1 MMPRIIGHDLLARG
15 ADGRLLSRIATVFPS
30 DGTGTST
37 IVTLPGI
44 HATQRIA
51 YADDVSQA
59 REAKGLPPL
68 TEDEQEE
75 LWMLGVDLVIDED
88 TILIRPDPSAMDLA
102 FDADETLQKLYSKKQ
117 IRFLH
122 VMDKRVRSAIQR
134 RGELWR
140 ICPLPQSPAEMM
152 RLIHSARIAI
162 TARPIYYYNSTSG
175 TRLLTCSDFI
185 SLSKLSE
192 FELRALLTEIREY
205 APRKNRSGNPE
216 IACFLAA
223 GDWLATSLAPHDF
236 AQVSTDK
243 LKSIYES
250 ACHQF
255 LALVPP
261 EFQFDDPQNPRWRSA
276 MYSALIG
283 QTDTTSSEEALLG
296 LSAEFFMQVQ
306 WVPGG
311 RIEQG
316 ELILDSVFEEEDH
329 QTCCSIT
336 RTVCNDRARG
346 LIFNFLREYA
356 DIESVNIGRI
366 APSISKH
373 DAYAEHREVY
383 LAEIHQAGVASPILR
398 IIRMQKRGVWE
409 LLDRGNDLLAAMIE
423 SEEYTESILDRRLA
437 CRQLGM
443 HLPPHLW
450 ARKLAE
456 RYAGSQESMR
466 GRQVWSTYFE
476 RDYIPGL
483 ATDKIPSGRFASD
496 AFALAFARV
505 LGHAAAAN
513 LIVGRGDTRGKVVF
527 DDGDELLIENILGIP
542 DQIIA
547 TDHTGTFNDC
557 QRNLADLLPA
567 YADCVEKRAAFL
579 PSTRAFAEVFAN
591 AFEERFVRIQS
602 DYRKRKHAFETLF
615 KHKYP
620 EGETDHRTCFFDQWA
635 CTLARLNAT
644 DASLI
649 FTDFRKQLS
658 LV

>member
-1 MMPRIIGHDLLARG
+1 MPPQIIGADLLARG
-15 ADGRLLSRIATVFPS
+15 PDGRLLSRIATVFPR
-30 DGTGTST
+30 TST

-51 YADDVSQA
+51 YADYVSEE
-59 REAKGLPPL
+59 REKKYLPPL
-68 TEDEQEE
+68 TETEQED
-75 LWMLGVDLVIDED
+75 LWMLGVDLVLDED

-102 FDADETLQKLYSKKQ
+102 FEADETLQELYSKKQ
-117 IRFLH
+117 IKFLH
-122 VMDKRVRSAIQR
+122 VMDKQVRTAIQR

-152 RLIHSARIAI
+152 RLIHSSRIAI
-162 TARPIYYYNSTSG
+162 TAQPIYYYNSTSG
-175 TRLLTCSDFI
+175 TRLLTCGDFLALANLDVSELRTQLAEI
-185 SLSKLSE
+185 SE
-192 FELRALLTEIREY
+192 FI
-205 APRKNRSGNPE
+205 PRKNRTGNPE
-216 IACFLAA
+216 IACFLAP

-236 AQVSTDK
+236 AQVPVGK

-255 LALVPP
+255 HALVPP
-261 EFQFDDPQNPRWRSA
+261 EFQIDDPQNPRWRSA

-283 QTDTTSSEEALLG
+283 QTDITSSEEALLG

-311 RIEQG
+311 RIEEG

-336 RTVCNDRARG
+336 RPVCNDRARG

-356 DIESVNIGRI
+356 DLESVNIGRV
-366 APSISKH
+366 APSISKR
-373 DAYAEHREVY
+373 DAYSEHRGVY
-383 LAEIHQAGVASPILR
+383 LAEIHQAGTESPILR

-409 LLDRGNDLLAAMIE
+409 LLDQGNDLLPAIIE

-443 HLPPHLW
+443 RLPAHLW
-450 ARKLAE
+450 ARRLAE
-456 RYAGSQESMR
+456 RYAGAQEPAR
-466 GRQVWSTYFE
+466 GRQIWSTYFE

-483 ATDKIPSGRFASD
+483 ATDKIPSGRFGSD

-513 LIVGRGDTRGKVVF
+513 LIVGRCDIHGKVIF
-527 DDGDELLIENILGIP
+527 DDGDELMIENMLGIP
-542 DQIIA
+542 EQIIA

-557 QRNLADLLPA
+557 QRGLADLLPA

-579 PSTRAFAEVFAN
+579 PSVRAFAEVFAH
-591 AFEERFVRIQS
+591 AFEERLVRIQS
-602 DYRKRKHAFETLF
+602 DFRKRKHAFETLF

-620 EGETDHRTCFFDQWA
+620 QGETDHRTCFFDQWA

-644 DASLI
+644 DASQI
-649 FTDFRKQLS
+649 FATFRKQLN

>member
-1 MMPRIIGHDLLARG
+1 MPPQFIGADLLARG
-15 ADGRLLSRIATVFPS
+15 PDGRLLSRIATVFPC
-30 DGTGTST
+30 TGT
-37 IVTLPGI
+37 IVTVPGI

-51 YADDVSQA
+51 YADSVSEE
-59 REAKGLPPL
+59 RRAKNLPPL
-68 TEDEQEE
+68 TEDEQED

-88 TILIRPDPSAMDLA
+88 KILIRPDPSAMDLA
-102 FDADETLQKLYSKKQ
+102 FEADETLQELYSKKQ

-122 VMDKRVRSAIQR
+122 VMDKQVRRAIQR

-152 RLIHSARIAI
+152 RLIQSSRIAI
-162 TARPIYYYNSTSG
+162 NARPIYYYNSTSG
-175 TRLLTCSDFI
+175 TRLLTCGDFLA
-185 SLSKLSE
+185 LSKLNES
-192 FELRALLTEIREY
+192 ELREQLNEIREY
-205 APRKNRSGNPE
+205 APRKNRTGNPE
-216 IACFLAA
+216 IACFIAS
-223 GDWLATSLAPHDF
+223 GDWLAISLAPHDF
-236 AQVSTDK
+236 ASISAEK

-250 ACHQF
+250 VCHQF
-255 LALVPP
+255 LGLVPC
-261 EFQFDDPQNPRWRSA
+261 EFQIDDPQSPRWRSA

-283 QTDTTSSEEALLG
+283 QTDIASSEEALLG

-311 RIEQG
+311 RIEEG

-336 RTVCNDRARG
+336 RPVCNDRARG

-356 DIESVNIGRI
+356 DLESVNIGRI
-366 APSISKH
+366 APSISKR
-373 DAYAEHREVY
+373 DAYSEHRGVY
-383 LAEIHQAGVASPILR
+383 LAEIHQAGADSPILR

-409 LLDRGNDLLAAMIE
+409 LLDQGNDLLAAMIE

-443 HLPPHLW
+443 QLPPHLW
-450 ARKLAE
+450 ARRLAE
-456 RYAGSQESMR
+456 RYTGAQEPMG
-466 GRQVWSTYFE
+466 GRQIWSTYFE

-513 LIVGRGDTRGKVVF
+513 LIVGRCDVRGNVVF
-527 DDGDELLIENILGIP
+527 DDGDELVIESILVIP
-542 DQIIA
+542 EQIIA

-557 QRNLADLLPA
+557 HRHLADLLPA
-567 YADCVEKRAAFL
+567 YADCVEKRAEFL
-579 PSTRAFAEVFAN
+579 PSVRAFAEVFAH
-591 AFEERFVRIQS
+591 AFEERFLRIQS

-620 EGETDHRTCFFDQWA
+620 QGETDHRTCFFDQWA

-644 DASLI
+644 DAPQI
-649 FTDFRKQLS
+649 FTAFRKQLN
-658 LV
+658 LA